1 MLPTLMLLVS
11 PAYAGNSLSLVPDPI
26 LTGLQMI
33 PFFATMAMLHHV
45 IFKPMLAYLAD
56 RDAATVGAR
65 KAAQDLAQ
73 SAEEKLNAYEQKLA
87 AAREEVA
94 ATRAAR
100 RQAALNA
107 REEAITEARK
117 VADARIADAVEVI
130 SGERE
135 LASQELE
142 RLSRGIAREISSKV
156 LGREIAA

>member
-1 MLPTLMLLVS
+1 MLPTLMLIVS
-11 PAYAGNSLSLVPDPI
+11 PAHAANSLSLVPDPI

-45 IFKPMLAYLAD
+45 IFKPMIAYLED
-56 RDAATVGAR
+56 RDAATAGAR
-65 KAAQDLAQ
+65 KAAQELSR
-73 SAEEKLNAYEQKLA
+73 SAEEKLHAYEQKLA

-94 ATRAAR
+94 ANRAAL
-100 RQAALNA
+100 RQAALA
-107 REEAITEARK
+107 DREEKLAEARK
-117 VADARIADAVEVI
+117 VAEARIADTVEVI